1 MQRQDDYL
9 ITRTAMLMFIMQLL
23 SLAGL
28 AFRIAAQSRPVD
40 DLLLRSFLRSEHV
53 MLVLL
58 AGIVSNTN
66 TRGALPG
73 IDEFEAPPDSI
84 DRHAELIRLA
94 ATFQQIAMTL
104 AMLLAMH
111 PRAFRDRQRQAKF
124 RGGLSLASL
133 RGGLSFSSLRGG
145 TAEPGVQRWEDAGL
159 ALASMTPALRAI
171 LHRSISGFRV
181 RLRRPGMTPYLTAR
195 GPP

>member
-9 ITRTAMLMFIMQLL
+9 ITRTAMLMLIMQLT

-73 IDEFEAPPDSI
+73 LDEFDAPPGSI
-84 DRHAELIRLA
+84 DRHSELIRLA

-104 AMLLAMH
+104 AMLLAMN
-111 PRAFRDRQRQAKF
+111 PRAFRDRQRQ
-124 RGGLSLASL
+124 SQPSL
-133 RGGLSFSSLRGG
+133 RGGA
-145 TAEPGVQRWEDAGL
+145 AEPGVQRWGGDCF
-159 ALASMTPALRAI
+159 SVWPRKPV
-171 LHRSISGFRV
+171 RSSIRQFPIAGFRIP
-181 RLRRPGMTPYLTAR
+181 LRGSGMTPYLAAR

>member
-9 ITRTAMLMFIMQLL
+9 ITRTAMLMFIMQML

-58 AGIVSNTN
+58 AGIMGNVD
-66 TRGALPG
+66 TRRALPG

-84 DRHAELIRLA
+84 DRQAELIRLA

-111 PRAFRDRQRQAKF
+111 PRAFRDRQRAPSF

-133 RGGLSFSSLRGG
+133 RGGA
-145 TAEPGVQRWEDAGL
+145 AEPGVQRWDGDDL
-159 ALASMTPALRAI
+159 APSPLTPNSIRQFPISGCRIKSGMTALR
-171 LHRSISGFRV
+171 V
-181 RLRRPGMTPYLTAR
+181 RA
-195 GPP
+195 PP

>member
-1 MQRQDDYL
+1 MFLETRTRRMQRQDDYL

-66 TRGALPG
+66 TCGALPG
-73 IDEFEAPPDSI
+73 LDEFDAPPGSI
-84 DRHAELIRLA
+84 DRRTELIRLA
-94 ATFQQIAMTL
+94 ASFQQIAMTL
-104 AMLLAMH
+104 TLLLAMN
-111 PRAFRDRQRQAKF
+111 PRAFRDRQRQSRPSF
-124 RGGLSLASL
+124 RGGLSL
-133 RGGLSFSSLRGG
+133 SSLRGG
-145 TAEPGVQRWEDAGL
+145 AAEPGVQRWDGDDL
-159 ALASMTPALRAI
+159 APSPLTPNSIRQFPISGCRIKSGMTALR
-171 LHRSISGFRV
+171 V
-181 RLRRPGMTPYLTAR
+181 RA
-195 GPP
+195 PP